1 MNHTNFKSQRGAAAL
16 VVTLMLFLALALAS
30 LGLHRHLIAEQRA
43 AANQARATQAF
54 EAAEAGLEWALAQLN
69 NTQRIGADC
78 QPDTDPAA
86 TTPTFRERYLTLA
99 RASGVIA
106 PTALQASCVRTAS
119 GWSCDC
125 QQSGPASGP
134 TVLSTPTGV
143 EPAPAFT
150 LRFQPATRAGAVRI
164 SADGC
169 TSLAGACAAGSGRAA
184 DATAHTEATLALF
197 AGLRH
202 PPTLALTTR
211 DTAIQTPDQFFAA
224 SFGIDKPTWQN
235 QSVVARVTCGADCGH
250 AIGEAI
256 AAGSTLIWIEG
267 DLTLTGPL
275 TVGSAAHPVV
285 IVASG
290 GAHLD
295 GGVTIVG
302 ALYASSMTVSG
313 TGMLVQGAALNE
325 GLYAGPAAPD
335 FRLDA
340 DVLAA
345 LAHQT
350 GSFARVSGSWRD
362 F

>member
-1 MNHTNFKSQRGAAAL
+1 MNHTTFKSQRGAAAL
-16 VVTLMLFLALALAS
+16 LVTLMLFLALALAS

-69 NTQRIGADC
+69 GTQRIGADC

-86 TTPTFRERYLTLA
+86 TTPTFRERYLTLT
-99 RASGVIA
+99 RTTGGVT
-106 PTALQASCVRTAS
+106 PTALQASCVRTGS
-119 GWSCDC
+119 GWSCSC
-125 QQSGPASGP
+125 PASGP
-134 TVLSTPTGV
+134 VVLTAPAGV
-143 EPAPAFT
+143 EPGPAFT

-169 TSLAGACAAGSGRAA
+169 TSLAGACAAGSASSA
-184 DATAHTEATLALF
+184 DATAHAEVTVALV
-197 AGLRH
+197 AGLRNS
-202 PPTLALTTR
+202 PALALTTR
-211 DTAIQTPDQFFAA
+211 DAAIQTPDQFFATF
-224 SFGIDKPTWQN
+224 FGIDKPTWQS
-235 QSVVARVTCGADCGH
+235 QSVVARITCGADCGR

-256 AAGSTLIWIEG
+256 AAGSALIQVDG
-267 DLTLTGPL
+267 DLALTGPL
-275 TVGSAAHPVV
+275 TLGTVARPVV

-302 ALYASSMTVSG
+302 ALYAASVSVSG
-313 TGMLVQGAALNE
+313 TGTVVQGAVINE

>member
-1 MNHTNFKSQRGAAAL
+1 MNHTHFKSQRGAAAL

-43 AANQARATQAF
+43 AANQARAAQAF

-69 NTQRIGADC
+69 SAQRIGADC

-99 RASGVIA
+99 RATGVVT
-106 PTALQASCVRTAS
+106 PTALQASCVRTTS
-119 GWSCDC
+119 GWSCSC
-125 QQSGPASGP
+125 PASSP
-134 TVLSTPTGV
+134 VVLSAPVGN
-143 EPAPAFT
+143 EPAPAFM

-169 TSLAGACAAGSGRAA
+169 TSLAGACAAGSAGSAGTA
-184 DATAHTEATLALF
+184 DATAHAEVAAALVG
-197 AGLRH
+197 GLRN
-202 PPTLALTTR
+202 PPALALTTR
-211 DTAIQTPDQFFAA
+211 DAVLQTPDQFFATF
-224 SFGIDKPTWQN
+224 FGIDKTTWQS
-235 QSVVARVTCGADCGH
+235 QSLVARVNCGADCGH

-256 AAGSTLIWIEG
+256 AAGNALIQVDG
-267 DLTLTGPL
+267 DLALTGPL
-275 TVGSAAHPVV
+275 TLGTAAHPVV

-290 GAHLD
+290 SAHLD

-302 ALYASSMTVSG
+302 ALYTTSATVSG
-313 TGMLVQGAALNE
+313 TGTLVQGAVINE

>member
-1 MNHTNFKSQRGAAAL
+1 MNHTPFKSQRGAAAL

-69 NTQRIGADC
+69 STQRIGTDC

-86 TTPTFRERYLTLA
+86 TTPTFRERTLSLA
-99 RASGVIA
+99 RATGAVT

-119 GWSCDC
+119 GWSCNC
-125 QQSGPASGP
+125 PTSGPTSGPA
-134 TVLSTPTGV
+134 VLSTPTSV

-169 TSLAGACAAGSGRAA
+169 TSLAGACAAGSGSTA
-184 DATAHTEATLALF
+184 DATARIEATLALF

-202 PPTLALTTR
+202 PPALALTTR
-211 DTAIQTPDQFFAA
+211 DAAIQTPDQFFAA
-224 SFGIDKPTWQN
+224 FFGIDKPTWQN
-235 QSVVARVTCGADCGH
+235 QSVVARITCGVECGR

-256 AAGSTLIWIEG
+256 AAGSALIQVEG

-275 TVGSAAHPVV
+275 TLGTAAHPVV
-285 IVASG
+285 IVAS
-290 GAHLD
+290 
-295 GGVTIVG
+295 
-302 ALYASSMTVSG
+302 VSPSL
-313 TGMLVQGAALNE
+313 T
-325 GLYAGPAAPD
+325 
-335 FRLDA
+335 
-340 DVLAA
+340 
-345 LAHQT
+345 
-350 GSFARVSGSWRD
+350 S
-362 F
+362 

>member
-1 MNHTNFKSQRGAAAL
+1 MNHTSYKSQRGAAAL

-54 EAAEAGLEWALAQLN
+54 EATEAGLEWALAQLN
-69 NTQRIGADC
+69 STQRIGPDC

-99 RASGVIA
+99 RATGVVT

-119 GWSCDC
+119 GWSCSC
-125 QQSGPASGP
+125 PASGP
-134 TVLSTPTGV
+134 AVLSPPAGA

-150 LRFQPATRAGAVRI
+150 VRFRPVARAGAVRI

-169 TSLAGACAAGSGRAA
+169 TSLAGACASGAASTA
-184 DATAHTEATLALF
+184 DATAHAEVAVGLV
-197 AGLRH
+197 AGLRNS
-202 PPTLALTTR
+202 PTQALTTR
-211 DTAIQTPDQFFAA
+211 DMAIQTPDQFFAA
-224 SFGIDKPTWQN
+224 FFGIDKPTWQS
-235 QSVVARVTCGADCGH
+235 QTVVARVTCGADCGH
-250 AIGEAI
+250 TIVDAI
-256 AAGSTLIWIEG
+256 AAGSALIQVDG
-267 DLTLTGPL
+267 DLALTGPL
-275 TVGSAAHPVV
+275 TLGTGARPIT

-290 GAHLD
+290 GARLD

-302 ALYASSMTVSG
+302 ALYAASVTVSG
-313 TGMLVQGAALNE
+313 TGTLAQGAVINE

>member
-1 MNHTNFKSQRGAAAL
+1 MKRTTFKSQRGAAAL

-69 NTQRIGADC
+69 STQRIGADC

-86 TTPTFRERYLTLA
+86 TTPTFRERYLSLSRSTGA
-99 RASGVIA
+99 IT
-106 PTALQASCVRTAS
+106 PTALQASCVRTPS
-119 GWSCDC
+119 GWSCSC
-125 QQSGPASGP
+125 PASGP
-134 TVLSTPTGV
+134 TVLSTPTSV

-150 LRFQPATRAGAVRI
+150 LRFQPAARAGAVRI

-169 TSLAGACAAGSGRAA
+169 TSLAGACAAGSGSAA
-184 DATAHTEATLALF
+184 DATARTEATLALF
-197 AGLRH
+197 AGLRN
-202 PPTLALTTR
+202 PPALALTAR
-211 DTAIQTPDQFFAA
+211 DVAGQTPDQFFAA
-224 SFGIDKPTWQN
+224 SFGIDKPTWQS
-235 QSVVARVTCGADCGH
+235 QSVVARITCGADCGR

-256 AAGSTLIWIEG
+256 TAGSTLIQVDG
-267 DLTLTGPL
+267 DLTLTGPI
-275 TVGSAAHPVV
+275 TVGTSAHPVV

-290 GAHLD
+290 SAHLD

-313 TGMLVQGAALNE
+313 TGTVVQGAVLNE
-325 GLYAGPAAPD
+325 GAYTGPAAPD

>member
-1 MNHTNFKSQRGAAAL
+1 MNHTTVKSQRGAAAL

-30 LGLHRHLIAEQRA
+30 LGLRRHLIAEQRA
-43 AANQARATQAF
+43 SANQARATQAF

-69 NTQRIGADC
+69 STQRIGADC

-99 RASGVIA
+99 RATGVVT

-119 GWSCDC
+119 GWSCSC
-125 QQSGPASGP
+125 PASGP
-134 TVLSTPTGV
+134 TVLAAPTGN

-150 LRFQPATRAGAVRI
+150 LRFQPATRASAVHI

-169 TSLAGACAAGSGRAA
+169 TGLAGACAAGSASSA
-184 DATAHTEATLALF
+184 DATAHAEVTVALV
-197 AGLRH
+197 AGLRNS
-202 PPTLALTTR
+202 PALPLTTR
-211 DTAIQTPDQFFAA
+211 DAAIQTPDQFFAT
-224 SFGIDKPTWQN
+224 SFGIDKPTWQS
-235 QSVVARVTCGADCGH
+235 QSLVARVTCGADCGH

-256 AAGSTLIWIEG
+256 AAGSALIQVDG
-267 DLTLTGPL
+267 DLALTGPL
-275 TVGSAAHPVV
+275 TLGTAAHPVV

-295 GGVTIVG
+295 GSVTIVG
-302 ALYASSMTVSG
+302 ALYATSVTLSG
-313 TGMLVQGAALNE
+313 TGAVVQGAVINE

>member
-1 MNHTNFKSQRGAAAL
+1 MKHTTVKSQRGAAAL

-69 NTQRIGADC
+69 STQRIGADC

-86 TTPTFRERYLTLA
+86 TTPTFRERYLTLDRTTGTA
-99 RASGVIA
+99 T
-106 PTALQASCVRTAS
+106 PTGRQGSCVRTVN
-119 GWSCDC
+119 GWSCSC
-125 QQSGPASGP
+125 PASGP
-134 TVLSTPTGV
+134 VMLAAPVGNEPTPS
-143 EPAPAFT
+143 FN
-150 LRFQPATRAGAVRI
+150 LRFQPTTHAGAVRI

-169 TSLAGACAAGSGRAA
+169 TSLAGACAAGSASTA
-184 DATAHTEATLALF
+184 DATAHAEATLALF

-211 DTAIQTPDQFFAA
+211 DAASQTPDQFFAA
-224 SFGIDKPTWQN
+224 FFGIDKPTWQS
-235 QSVVARVTCGADCGH
+235 QSVVALVACGADCGH

-256 AAGSTLIWIEG
+256 AAGSVLIRVEG

-275 TVGSAAHPVV
+275 ALGSAAHPVV

-290 GAHLD
+290 GARLD

-302 ALYASSMTVSG
+302 ALYATSVTVSG
-313 TGMLVQGAALNE
+313 TGTLVQGAVINE
-325 GLYAGPAAPD
+325 GSYAGPAAPD